1 MAWLCFLAGLAA
13 VGGALYYL
21 KKSITREFSG
31 RDFPGK

>member
-21 KKSITREFSG
+21 KKSIDKE
-31 RDFPGK
+31 FPGKRQP

>member
-21 KKSITREFSG
+21 KKSIGKEFSDK
-31 RDFPGK
+31 RQL